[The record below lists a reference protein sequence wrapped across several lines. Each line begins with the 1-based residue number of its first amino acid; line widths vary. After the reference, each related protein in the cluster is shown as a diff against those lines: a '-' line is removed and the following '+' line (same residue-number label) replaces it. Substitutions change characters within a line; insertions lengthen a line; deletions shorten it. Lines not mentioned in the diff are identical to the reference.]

1 MKENKTKQNNNNKN
15 SKIPLKS
22 IQIWSEDL
30 LFSQITISNDQ
41 MEEVIFSTGGL
52 IFAAT
57 GRGQ

>member
-1 MKENKTKQNNNNKN
+1 M
-15 SKIPLKS
+15 KS

-41 MEEVIFSTGGL
+41 MEEVIFSNGGL